1 MTLFE
6 SLKKKFSETSGKLR
20 NKVET
25 EAKEENN
32 LELIEEEIEEK
43 AIDSSEDIESME
55 DSVDDHEEDESV
67 EMDSADDG
75 ESVEMDSAEADE
87 SGFEDSEEGL
97 DDISEEDLDAALDE
111 FEEAEEDP
119 EKENSGFFS
128 RFRRNKKKDIKS
140 DEEIKEKSEDLDET
154 EESEDLDET
163 EESEDLKT
171 EESDEIGEESEDLK
185 TEESDETKDESVD
198 LETGESDDTKE
209 ESSEEKKDGESAV
222 ASGDETVEEE
232 EVVEDWMVPIPAEN
246 VADGEYDIKVDS
258 SSSMFNITAC
268 KLTVADGK
276 MTAIMTMGGKGYR
289 YLYMGTGEE
298 AVAAD
303 ESEYIPYVED
313 ADGAHTF
320 TVPVDALD
328 EGIACAAFSNK
339 KEKWY
344 ERTLVFRSDSLPA
357 DAIDNPSM
365 KTAEDLGI
373 ADGEYTVEVTLSG
386 GSGRATVESPT
397 KIKVE
402 NGIAT
407 ATIIM
412 SSSNYDYVIVGEEKY
427 LPVNTEG
434 NSTFEIPVTGF
445 DYNMPISADT
455 TAMST
460 PHEIDYTLYFDS
472 KTIK

>member
-1 MTLFE
+1 M
-6 SLKKKFSETSGKLR
+6 KKWNVGLAAGVVLACLLAGCGKNGITTQETTAATT
-20 NKVET
+20 T
-25 EAKEENN
+25 EAVTTEQ
-32 LELIEEEIEEK
+32 
-43 AIDSSEDIESME
+43 AT
-55 DSVDDHEEDESV
+55 
-67 EMDSADDG
+67 
-75 ESVEMDSAEADE
+75 EADAQIATG
-87 SGFEDSEEGL
+87 S
-97 DDISEEDLDAALDE
+97 DLASA
-111 FEEAEEDP
+111 
-119 EKENSGFFS
+119 
-128 RFRRNKKKDIKS
+128 S
-140 DEEIKEKSEDLDET
+140 D
-154 EESEDLDET
+154 
-163 EESEDLKT
+163 
-171 EESDEIGEESEDLK
+171 
-185 TEESDETKDESVD
+185 
-198 LETGESDDTKE
+198 
-209 ESSEEKKDGESAV
+209 
-222 ASGDETVEEE
+222 
-232 EVVEDWMVPIPAEN
+232 VVEDWMVPIPAEN
-246 VADGEYDIKVDS
+246 VADGEYDIEVDS

-268 KLTVADGK
+268 KLAVADGK
-276 MTAIMTMGGKGYR
+276 MTAVMTMGGKGYR
-289 YLYMGTGEE
+289 YLYMGTSKE

-313 ADGAHTF
+313 TDGAHTF

-328 EGIACAAFSNK
+328 EGVACAAFSNK

-357 DAIDNPSM
+357 DAIDNPSI
-365 KTAEDLGI
+365 KTAEDLEI

>member
-1 MTLFE
+1 M
-6 SLKKKFSETSGKLR
+6 KKWNVGLAAGVVLACLLAGCGKNGITTQETTAATT
-20 NKVET
+20 T
-25 EAKEENN
+25 EAVTTEQ
-32 LELIEEEIEEK
+32 
-43 AIDSSEDIESME
+43 AT
-55 DSVDDHEEDESV
+55 
-67 EMDSADDG
+67 
-75 ESVEMDSAEADE
+75 EADAQIATG
-87 SGFEDSEEGL
+87 S
-97 DDISEEDLDAALDE
+97 DLASA
-111 FEEAEEDP
+111 
-119 EKENSGFFS
+119 
-128 RFRRNKKKDIKS
+128 S
-140 DEEIKEKSEDLDET
+140 D
-154 EESEDLDET
+154 
-163 EESEDLKT
+163 
-171 EESDEIGEESEDLK
+171 
-185 TEESDETKDESVD
+185 
-198 LETGESDDTKE
+198 
-209 ESSEEKKDGESAV
+209 
-222 ASGDETVEEE
+222 
-232 EVVEDWMVPIPAEN
+232 VVEDWIPAEN
-246 VADGEYDIKVDS
+246 VADGEYDIEVDS

-276 MTAIMTMGGKGYR
+276 MTAVMTMGGKGYR
-289 YLYMGTGEE
+289 YLYMGTSKE

-313 ADGAHTF
+313 TDGAHTF

-328 EGIACAAFSNK
+328 EGVACAAFSNK

-357 DAIDNPSM
+357 DAIDNPSI
-365 KTAEDLGI
+365 KTAEDLEI

>member
-1 MTLFE
+1 MKKWNV
-6 SLKKKFSETSGKLR
+6 SLAAGVVLACLLAGCGKNDTTTQETTAAAT
-20 NKVET
+20 T
-25 EAKEENN
+25 EAVTTEQ
-32 LELIEEEIEEK
+32 
-43 AIDSSEDIESME
+43 AT
-55 DSVDDHEEDESV
+55 
-67 EMDSADDG
+67 
-75 ESVEMDSAEADE
+75 EADAQIAT
-87 SGFEDSEEGL
+87 SS
-97 DDISEEDLDAALDE
+97 DLASA
-111 FEEAEEDP
+111 
-119 EKENSGFFS
+119 
-128 RFRRNKKKDIKS
+128 S
-140 DEEIKEKSEDLDET
+140 D
-154 EESEDLDET
+154 
-163 EESEDLKT
+163 
-171 EESDEIGEESEDLK
+171 
-185 TEESDETKDESVD
+185 
-198 LETGESDDTKE
+198 
-209 ESSEEKKDGESAV
+209 
-222 ASGDETVEEE
+222 
-232 EVVEDWMVPIPAEN
+232 VVEDWMVPIPAEN
-246 VADGEYDIKVDS
+246 VADGEYDIEVDS

-276 MTAIMTMGGKGYR
+276 MTAVMTMGGKGYR

>member
-1 MTLFE
+1 MKKWNL
-6 SLKKKFSETSGKLR
+6 SLAAGVVLACLLAGCGKNDTTTQETTA
-20 NKVET
+20 VTTTET
-25 EAKEENN
+25 VTTKQA
-32 LELIEEEIEEK
+32 
-43 AIDSSEDIESME
+43 
-55 DSVDDHEEDESV
+55 
-67 EMDSADDG
+67 
-75 ESVEMDSAEADE
+75 
-87 SGFEDSEEGL
+87 
-97 DDISEEDLDAALDE
+97 
-111 FEEAEEDP
+111 
-119 EKENSGFFS
+119 
-128 RFRRNKKKDIKS
+128 
-140 DEEIKEKSEDLDET
+140 T
-154 EESEDLDET
+154 
-163 EESEDLKT
+163 
-171 EESDEIGEESEDLK
+171 ESDVQIAAGSDLA
-185 TEESDETKDESVD
+185 
-198 LETGESDDTKE
+198 
-209 ESSEEKKDGESAV
+209 SAT
-222 ASGDETVEEE
+222 D
-232 EVVEDWMVPIPAEN
+232 VVEDWMVPIPAEN
-246 VADGEYDIKVDS
+246 VADGEYDIEVDS

-268 KLTVADGK
+268 KLMVADGR
-276 MTAIMTMGGKGYR
+276 MTAVMTMGGKGYR

-344 ERTLVFRSDSLPA
+344 ERTLVFRSDSLPSGVV
-357 DAIDNPSM
+357 DNPAI
-365 KTAEDLGI
+365 KTTEDLGI
-373 ADGEYTVEVTLSG
+373 ADGEYTVEVTLAG
-386 GSGRATVESPT
+386 GSGRASVVSPT
-397 KIKVE
+397 TIKVE

-434 NSTFEIPVTGF
+434 NSTFEIPVAGF

-460 PHEIDYTLYFDS
+460 PHEIGYTLYFDS

>member
-1 MTLFE
+1 M
-6 SLKKKFSETSGKLR
+6 KKWNVGLAAGVVLACLLAGCGKNDTTTQETITAAAT
-20 NKVET
+20 T
-25 EAKEENN
+25 EAVTTEQVATADAQIATGSD
-32 LELIEEEIEEK
+32 L
-43 AIDSSEDIESME
+43 A
-55 DSVDDHEEDESV
+55 
-67 EMDSADDG
+67 SA
-75 ESVEMDSAEADE
+75 
-87 SGFEDSEEGL
+87 
-97 DDISEEDLDAALDE
+97 
-111 FEEAEEDP
+111 
-119 EKENSGFFS
+119 
-128 RFRRNKKKDIKS
+128 S
-140 DEEIKEKSEDLDET
+140 D
-154 EESEDLDET
+154 
-163 EESEDLKT
+163 
-171 EESDEIGEESEDLK
+171 
-185 TEESDETKDESVD
+185 
-198 LETGESDDTKE
+198 
-209 ESSEEKKDGESAV
+209 
-222 ASGDETVEEE
+222 
-232 EVVEDWMVPIPAEN
+232 VVEDWMVPIPAEN
-246 VADGEYDIKVDS
+246 VADGEYDIEVDS

-276 MTAIMTMGGKGYR
+276 MTAVMTMGGKGYR

-313 ADGAHTF
+313 TDGAHTF

-357 DAIDNPSM
+357 GAIDNPSM
-365 KTAEDLGI
+365 KTAENLGI
-373 ADGEYTVEVTLSG
+373 ADGEYMVEVTLSG

-397 KIKVE
+397 TIKVE

-407 ATIIM
+407 ATIVM
-412 SSSNYDYVIVGEEKY
+412 SSSNYDYMIVGEEKY

>member
-1 MTLFE
+1 MKKWNV
-6 SLKKKFSETSGKLR
+6 SLAAGVVLACLLAGCGKNDTTTQETTAAAT
-20 NKVET
+20 T
-25 EAKEENN
+25 EAVTTEQ
-32 LELIEEEIEEK
+32 
-43 AIDSSEDIESME
+43 AT
-55 DSVDDHEEDESV
+55 
-67 EMDSADDG
+67 
-75 ESVEMDSAEADE
+75 EADAQIATG
-87 SGFEDSEEGL
+87 S
-97 DDISEEDLDAALDE
+97 DLASA
-111 FEEAEEDP
+111 
-119 EKENSGFFS
+119 
-128 RFRRNKKKDIKS
+128 S
-140 DEEIKEKSEDLDET
+140 D
-154 EESEDLDET
+154 
-163 EESEDLKT
+163 
-171 EESDEIGEESEDLK
+171 
-185 TEESDETKDESVD
+185 
-198 LETGESDDTKE
+198 
-209 ESSEEKKDGESAV
+209 
-222 ASGDETVEEE
+222 
-232 EVVEDWMVPIPAEN
+232 VVEDWMVPIPAEN
-246 VADGEYDIKVDS
+246 VADGEYDIEVDS

-276 MTAIMTMGGKGYR
+276 MTAVMTMGGKGYR

-386 GSGRATVESPT
+386 GSRAVQRWKARRKSRWKMESRLQR
-397 KIKVE
+397 
-402 NGIAT
+402 
-407 ATIIM
+407 IIM

>member
-1 MTLFE
+1 M
-6 SLKKKFSETSGKLR
+6 KKWNVGLAAGVVLACLLAGCGKNDTTQET
-20 NKVET
+20 T
-25 EAKEENN
+25 
-32 LELIEEEIEEK
+32 
-43 AIDSSEDIESME
+43 
-55 DSVDDHEEDESV
+55 
-67 EMDSADDG
+67 
-75 ESVEMDSAEADE
+75 
-87 SGFEDSEEGL
+87 
-97 DDISEEDLDAALDE
+97 AA
-111 FEEAEEDP
+111 A
-119 EKENSGFFS
+119 
-128 RFRRNKKKDIKS
+128 
-140 DEEIKEKSEDLDET
+140 T
-154 EESEDLDET
+154 T
-163 EESEDLKT
+163 
-171 EESDEIGEESEDLK
+171 
-185 TEESDETKDESVD
+185 
-198 LETGESDDTKE
+198 
-209 ESSEEKKDGESAV
+209 
-222 ASGDETVEEE
+222 ETVTTEQVATADAQIATGSDLASASD
-232 EVVEDWMVPIPAEN
+232 VVEDWMVPIPAEN
-246 VADGEYDIKVDS
+246 VADGEYDIEVDS

-276 MTAIMTMGGKGYR
+276 MTAVMTMGGKGYR
-289 YLYMGTGEE
+289 YLYMGTSKE

-313 ADGAHTF
+313 TDGPLQQLFHLDGA
-320 TVPVDALD
+320 VMLVDALD
-328 EGIACAAFSNK
+328 EGVACAAFSNK

-357 DAIDNPSM
+357 DAIDNPSI

>member
-1 MTLFE
+1 M
-6 SLKKKFSETSGKLR
+6 KKWNVGLAAGVVLACLLAGCGKNDTTTQETITAAAT
-20 NKVET
+20 T
-25 EAKEENN
+25 EAVTTEQVATADAQIATGSD
-32 LELIEEEIEEK
+32 L
-43 AIDSSEDIESME
+43 A
-55 DSVDDHEEDESV
+55 
-67 EMDSADDG
+67 SA
-75 ESVEMDSAEADE
+75 
-87 SGFEDSEEGL
+87 
-97 DDISEEDLDAALDE
+97 
-111 FEEAEEDP
+111 
-119 EKENSGFFS
+119 
-128 RFRRNKKKDIKS
+128 S
-140 DEEIKEKSEDLDET
+140 D
-154 EESEDLDET
+154 
-163 EESEDLKT
+163 
-171 EESDEIGEESEDLK
+171 
-185 TEESDETKDESVD
+185 
-198 LETGESDDTKE
+198 
-209 ESSEEKKDGESAV
+209 
-222 ASGDETVEEE
+222 
-232 EVVEDWMVPIPAEN
+232 VVEDWMVPIPAEN
-246 VADGEYDIKVDS
+246 VADGEYDIEVDS

-276 MTAIMTMGGKGYR
+276 MTAVMTMGGKGYR

-298 AVAAD
+298 AVA
-303 ESEYIPYVED
+303 VED
-313 ADGAHTF
+313 TDGAHTF

-357 DAIDNPSM
+357 GAIDNPSM
-365 KTAEDLGI
+365 KTAENLGI

-397 KIKVE
+397 TIKVE

-407 ATIIM
+407 ATIVM
-412 SSSNYDYVIVGEEKY
+412 SSSNYDYMIVGEEKY

>member
-1 MTLFE
+1 
-6 SLKKKFSETSGKLR
+6 
-20 NKVET
+20 
-25 EAKEENN
+25 
-32 LELIEEEIEEK
+32 
-43 AIDSSEDIESME
+43 
-55 DSVDDHEEDESV
+55 
-67 EMDSADDG
+67 
-75 ESVEMDSAEADE
+75 
-87 SGFEDSEEGL
+87 
-97 DDISEEDLDAALDE
+97 
-111 FEEAEEDP
+111 
-119 EKENSGFFS
+119 
-128 RFRRNKKKDIKS
+128 
-140 DEEIKEKSEDLDET
+140 
-154 EESEDLDET
+154 
-163 EESEDLKT
+163 
-171 EESDEIGEESEDLK
+171 
-185 TEESDETKDESVD
+185 
-198 LETGESDDTKE
+198 
-209 ESSEEKKDGESAV
+209 
-222 ASGDETVEEE
+222 
-232 EVVEDWMVPIPAEN
+232 MVPIPAEN
-246 VADGEYDIKVDS
+246 VADGEYDIEVDS

-276 MTAIMTMGGKGYR
+276 MTAVMTMGGKGYR

-313 ADGAHTF
+313 TDGAHTF

-357 DAIDNPSM
+357 GAIDNPSM
-365 KTAEDLGI
+365 KTAENLGI
-373 ADGEYTVEVTLSG
+373 ADGEYTVEVPLSG

-397 KIKVE
+397 TIKVE

-407 ATIIM
+407 ATIVM
-412 SSSNYDYVIVGEEKY
+412 SSSNYDYMIVGEEKY

>member
-1 MTLFE
+1 MKKWNV
-6 SLKKKFSETSGKLR
+6 SLAAGVVLACLLAGCGKNDTTQETTAATT
-20 NKVET
+20 T
-25 EAKEENN
+25 EAVTTEQ
-32 LELIEEEIEEK
+32 
-43 AIDSSEDIESME
+43 AT
-55 DSVDDHEEDESV
+55 
-67 EMDSADDG
+67 
-75 ESVEMDSAEADE
+75 EADAQIATG
-87 SGFEDSEEGL
+87 S
-97 DDISEEDLDAALDE
+97 DLASA
-111 FEEAEEDP
+111 
-119 EKENSGFFS
+119 
-128 RFRRNKKKDIKS
+128 S
-140 DEEIKEKSEDLDET
+140 D
-154 EESEDLDET
+154 
-163 EESEDLKT
+163 
-171 EESDEIGEESEDLK
+171 
-185 TEESDETKDESVD
+185 
-198 LETGESDDTKE
+198 
-209 ESSEEKKDGESAV
+209 
-222 ASGDETVEEE
+222 
-232 EVVEDWMVPIPAEN
+232 VVEDWMVPIPAEN
-246 VADGEYDIKVDS
+246 VADGEYDIEVDS

-276 MTAIMTMGGKGYR
+276 MTAVMTMGGKGYR
-289 YLYMGTGEE
+289 YLYMGTGED

-320 TVPVDALD
+320 TVP
-328 EGIACAAFSNK
+328 CAAFSNK

>member
-1 MTLFE
+1 M
-6 SLKKKFSETSGKLR
+6 KKWNVGLAAGVVLACLLAGCGKNDTTTQETITAAAT
-20 NKVET
+20 T
-25 EAKEENN
+25 EAVTTEQVATADAQIATGSD
-32 LELIEEEIEEK
+32 L
-43 AIDSSEDIESME
+43 A
-55 DSVDDHEEDESV
+55 
-67 EMDSADDG
+67 SA
-75 ESVEMDSAEADE
+75 
-87 SGFEDSEEGL
+87 
-97 DDISEEDLDAALDE
+97 
-111 FEEAEEDP
+111 
-119 EKENSGFFS
+119 
-128 RFRRNKKKDIKS
+128 S
-140 DEEIKEKSEDLDET
+140 D
-154 EESEDLDET
+154 
-163 EESEDLKT
+163 
-171 EESDEIGEESEDLK
+171 
-185 TEESDETKDESVD
+185 
-198 LETGESDDTKE
+198 
-209 ESSEEKKDGESAV
+209 
-222 ASGDETVEEE
+222 
-232 EVVEDWMVPIPAEN
+232 VVEDWMVPIPAEN
-246 VADGEYDIKVDS
+246 VADGEYDIEVDS

-276 MTAIMTMGGKGYR
+276 MTAVMTMGGKGYR

-313 ADGAHTF
+313 TDGAHTF

-357 DAIDNPSM
+357 GAIDNPSM
-365 KTAEDLGI
+365 KTAENLGI

-386 GSGRATVESPT
+386 GSGRA
-397 KIKVE
+397 KVE

-407 ATIIM
+407 ATIVM
-412 SSSNYDYVIVGEEKY
+412 SSSNYDYMIVGEEKY

>member
-1 MTLFE
+1 MKKWNV
-6 SLKKKFSETSGKLR
+6 SLAAGVVLACLLAGCGKNDTTQETTAAAT
-20 NKVET
+20 T
-25 EAKEENN
+25 EAVTTEQVATADAQIATGSD
-32 LELIEEEIEEK
+32 L
-43 AIDSSEDIESME
+43 A
-55 DSVDDHEEDESV
+55 
-67 EMDSADDG
+67 SA
-75 ESVEMDSAEADE
+75 
-87 SGFEDSEEGL
+87 
-97 DDISEEDLDAALDE
+97 
-111 FEEAEEDP
+111 
-119 EKENSGFFS
+119 
-128 RFRRNKKKDIKS
+128 S
-140 DEEIKEKSEDLDET
+140 D
-154 EESEDLDET
+154 
-163 EESEDLKT
+163 
-171 EESDEIGEESEDLK
+171 
-185 TEESDETKDESVD
+185 
-198 LETGESDDTKE
+198 
-209 ESSEEKKDGESAV
+209 
-222 ASGDETVEEE
+222 
-232 EVVEDWMVPIPAEN
+232 VVEDWMVPIPAEN
-246 VADGEYDIKVDS
+246 VADGEYDIEVDS

-276 MTAIMTMGGKGYR
+276 MTAVMTMGGKGYR
-289 YLYMGTGEE
+289 YLYMGTSKE

-313 ADGAHTF
+313 TDGAHTF

-328 EGIACAAFSNK
+328 EGVACAAFSNK

-357 DAIDNPSM
+357 DAIDNPSI
-365 KTAEDLGI
+365 KTAEDL
-373 ADGEYTVEVTLSG
+373 
-386 GSGRATVESPT
+386 
-397 KIKVE
+397 
-402 NGIAT
+402 T

>member
-1 MTLFE
+1 ML
-6 SLKKKFSETSGKLR
+6 
-20 NKVET
+20 
-25 EAKEENN
+25 
-32 LELIEEEIEEK
+32 
-43 AIDSSEDIESME
+43 
-55 DSVDDHEEDESV
+55 
-67 EMDSADDG
+67 
-75 ESVEMDSAEADE
+75 
-87 SGFEDSEEGL
+87 
-97 DDISEEDLDAALDE
+97 
-111 FEEAEEDP
+111 
-119 EKENSGFFS
+119 
-128 RFRRNKKKDIKS
+128 
-140 DEEIKEKSEDLDET
+140 
-154 EESEDLDET
+154 
-163 EESEDLKT
+163 
-171 EESDEIGEESEDLK
+171 
-185 TEESDETKDESVD
+185 
-198 LETGESDDTKE
+198 
-209 ESSEEKKDGESAV
+209 
-222 ASGDETVEEE
+222 
-232 EVVEDWMVPIPAEN
+232 
-246 VADGEYDIKVDS
+246 
-258 SSSMFNITAC
+258 
-268 KLTVADGK
+268 
-276 MTAIMTMGGKGYR
+276 
-289 YLYMGTGEE
+289 
-298 AVAAD
+298 
-303 ESEYIPYVED
+303 
-313 ADGAHTF
+313 
-320 TVPVDALD
+320 VDALD

-460 PHEIDYTLYFDS
+460 PYEIDYTLYFDS

>member
-1 MTLFE
+1 M
-6 SLKKKFSETSGKLR
+6 KKWNVGLAAGVVLACLLAGCGK
-20 NKVET
+20 KDTTTQDTTAATTT
-25 EAKEENN
+25 EAVTTEQ
-32 LELIEEEIEEK
+32 
-43 AIDSSEDIESME
+43 AT
-55 DSVDDHEEDESV
+55 
-67 EMDSADDG
+67 
-75 ESVEMDSAEADE
+75 EADAQIATG
-87 SGFEDSEEGL
+87 S
-97 DDISEEDLDAALDE
+97 DLA
-111 FEEAEEDP
+111 
-119 EKENSGFFS
+119 
-128 RFRRNKKKDIKS
+128 
-140 DEEIKEKSEDLDET
+140 
-154 EESEDLDET
+154 
-163 EESEDLKT
+163 
-171 EESDEIGEESEDLK
+171 
-185 TEESDETKDESVD
+185 
-198 LETGESDDTKE
+198 
-209 ESSEEKKDGESAV
+209 SAT
-222 ASGDETVEEE
+222 D
-232 EVVEDWMVPIPAEN
+232 VVEDWMVPIPAEN
-246 VADGEYDIKVDS
+246 VADGEYDIVVDS

-276 MTAIMTMGGKGYR
+276 MTAVMTMGGKGYR

-344 ERTLVFRSDSLPA
+344 ERTLVFRSDSLPSGA
-357 DAIDNPSM
+357 VDNPAM

-373 ADGEYTVEVTLSG
+373 ADGEYTVEVTLAG
-386 GSGRATVESPT
+386 GSGRASVESPT
-397 KIKVE
+397 TIKVE
-402 NGIAT
+402 NGITT

-412 SSSNYDYVIVGEEKY
+412 SSPNYDYMIVGEEKY